1 MYQHSKQSAQRVMN
15 AFSSFL
21 SELHSREILDGYLS
35 RALNVKLE
43 NGQLTSIDDSAYVL
57 TMDYTLKML
66 NIHERSITVD
76 LHVLYNPSSPSISLL
91 PPSIFCLFLFP
102 PPQLYRYQCGVPVII
117 EGETGVGKT
126 ALVEMLS
133 KLWNHSLLLEW
144 SRQRSQLLDLMKRK
158 LGNISIE
165 ISEKY
170 QVCDDFCR
178 TMYVVCFTR
187 ISETV
192 HIIPFF
198 FIFSLLWSFHPSFR
212 CVPKQWKDLLQA
224 SMSQKKS
231 CWENCQIHQ
240 ITTES
245 FILCCAP
252 SCCQ

>member
-1 MYQHSKQSAQRVMN
+1 MKG
-15 AFSSFL
+15 L
-21 SELHSREILDGYLS
+21 S
-35 RALNVKLE
+35 
-43 NGQLTSIDDSAYVL
+43 QLT
-57 TMDYTLKML
+57 YTFYIAL
-66 NIHERSITVD
+66 
-76 LHVLYNPSSPSISLL
+76 LHFHFSPSIS
-91 PPSIFCLFLFP
+91 CLFLFP
-102 PPQLYRYQCGVPVII
+102 PTQLYRYQCGVPVII

-144 SRQRSQLLDLMKRK
+144 KRQRSQLLDLMKRK

-178 TMYVVCFTR
+178 TMWYVLQGLVRQYTSF
-187 ISETV
+187 
-192 HIIPFF
+192 PFS
-198 FIFSLLWSFHPSFR
+198 FIFSLLLSFHPSFR
-212 CVPKQWKDLLQA
+212 CVHEQWKDLLQA

-231 CWENCQIHQ
+231 CWDNCQIPQ

-245 FILCCAP
+245 FILSCAP

>member
-1 MYQHSKQSAQRVMN
+1 MNVPTQQTKCSKSN
-15 AFSSFL
+15 ECILFFL

-43 NGQLTSIDDSAYVL
+43 NGQLTYIDDSAYVL

-76 LHVLYNPSSPSISLL
+76 LHILYSPSSPSISLL
-91 PPSIFCLFLFP
+91 PPSISCLFLSP
-102 PPQLYRYQCGVPVII
+102 PTQLYRYQCGVPVII

-144 SRQRSQLLDLMKRK
+144 KRQRSQLLDSMKRK

-170 QVCDDFCR
+170 QVCDDFC
-178 TMYVVCFTR
+178 TWYV
-187 ISETV
+187 
-192 HIIPFF
+192 
-198 FIFSLLWSFHPSFR
+198 
-212 CVPKQWKDLLQA
+212 LQGLVRQYT
-224 SMSQKKS
+224 S
-231 CWENCQIHQ
+231 
-240 ITTES
+240 
-245 FILCCAP
+245 
-252 SCCQ
+252 